1 METAGGPTAPRRI
14 RVRYLIKG
22 LGPGGAEQLLVAAV
36 AAHDRGAFEFDVDYL
51 LPWKDALVEPLRAR
65 DVGCTCFDV
74 RTEYDLRWAAR
85 LRRQLVSDPVDI
97 LHMHSP
103 YPGAIARLVV
113 ATLPRRVRPRV
124 VYTLH
129 NTWRSFRLPTRMLNA
144 VTMPLDAHDF
154 VVSREAQTSIWSPLR
169 SRSEVV
175 VHGIVLDDVR
185 AVRASREQVRAE
197 YGIAPNEVVIGTIA
211 NLRANKDWPNL
222 LGAARRIIDRGLPV
236 QFLCV
241 GQGPLEQEVAARR
254 DELGLADR
262 VRLLGHRDD
271 AVRIMAGCDI
281 FVLASYYEGLP
292 VALMEAFAL
301 GLPVVATAVGGVPE
315 MIRAGVEGVLV
326 RPRDPDALADALAT
340 LACDANLRDEMG
352 KNAARRAERYD
363 IRNAVSRIETVY
375 RELAAR

>member
-1 METAGGPTAPRRI
+1 METAGDATAPRRVRI
-14 RVRYLIKG
+14 RYLIKG

-36 AAHDRGAFEFDVDYL
+36 AAHDRRAFEFDVDYL
-51 LPWKDALVEPLRAR
+51 LPWKDALVAPLRAR
-65 DVGCTCFDV
+65 GIGSTCLDV
-74 RTEYDLRWAAR
+74 RTEYDLRWAGR

-97 LHMHSP
+97 LHVHSP
-103 YPGAIARLVV
+103 YPAAIARLVV

-129 NTWRSFRLPTRMLNA
+129 NTWRSFRLPTRVLNA

-154 VVSREAQTSIWSPLR
+154 VVSREAQASIWSPLR
-169 SRSEVV
+169 SRAEVV

-185 AVRASREQVRAE
+185 AERASREQVRTE

-222 LGAARRIIDRGLPV
+222 LGAARRVIDRALPV

-241 GQGPLEQEVAARR
+241 GQGPLEQEVTARR

-271 AVRIMAGCDI
+271 AVHIMAGCDI

-315 MIRAGVEGVLV
+315 MVTAGVEGILV
-326 RPRDPDALADALAT
+326 PARDSDALADALET
-340 LACDANLRDEMG
+340 LVCDPNVRREMG
-352 KNAARRAERYD
+352 ENAARRAECYD

-375 RELAAR
+375 RDLVSR

>member
-1 METAGGPTAPRRI
+1 MEPVGGPSPSRRI
-14 RVRYLIKG
+14 SVRYLIKG

-65 DVGCTCFDV
+65 DVGSFCLDV
-74 RTEYDLRWAAR
+74 RTEFDLRWAAR
-85 LRRQLVSDPVDI
+85 LRRQLVADPVDI
-97 LHMHSP
+97 LHVHSP
-103 YPGAIARLVV
+103 YPAAVARLVV
-113 ATLPRRVRPRV
+113 ATLPRRARPRV

-129 NTWRSFRLPTRMLNA
+129 NTWRSFRWPTRVFNA

-154 VVSREAQTSIWSPLR
+154 VVSREAQASIWSPLR
-169 SRSEVV
+169 SRAEVV
-175 VHGIVLDDVR
+175 VHGIVLDEVR
-185 AVRASREQVRAE
+185 AARTAREQVRAE
-197 YGIAPNEVVIGTIA
+197 FGIAPNEVVIGTIA

-222 LGAARRIIDRGLPV
+222 LAAARRIVDRGLPV

-241 GQGPLEQEVAARR
+241 GQGPLEQEVTARR

-271 AVRIMAGCDI
+271 AVRVMAGCDI

-315 MIRAGVEGVLV
+315 MVTSGVEGLLV
-326 RPRDPDALADALAT
+326 APRDPNALADALAT
-340 LACDANLRDEMG
+340 LVGDASRREEIGNA
-352 KNAARRAERYD
+352 AARRAACYD
-363 IRNAVSRIETVY
+363 IRNAVRRIETVY
-375 RELAAR
+375 RELAAQ

>member
-1 METAGGPTAPRRI
+1 MESVGGPSKPRRI

-36 AAHDRGAFEFDVDYL
+36 AAHDRDAFDFDVDYL

-65 DVGCTCFDV
+65 QVESTCLGV

-85 LRRQLVSDPVDI
+85 LRRQLVTDPVDI
-97 LHMHSP
+97 LHVHSP
-103 YPGAIARLVV
+103 YPAAIARLVV
-113 ATLPRRVRPRV
+113 ATIPRRARPRV

-129 NTWRSFRLPTRMLNA
+129 NTWRSFRWPTRLLNA

-154 VVSREAQTSIWSPLR
+154 VVSREAQASIWSPLR
-169 SRSEVV
+169 SRAEVV
-175 VHGIVLDDVR
+175 VHGIVLDEVR
-185 AVRASREQVRAE
+185 AARASRAEVRTE
-197 YGIAPNEVVIGTIA
+197 FGISPHDVVVGTVA

-222 LGAARRIIDRGLPV
+222 LAAARRAVDDGVPV

-241 GQGPLEQEVAARR
+241 GQGPLEREVTALR
-254 DELGLADR
+254 DELDLGAH

-271 AVRIMAGCDI
+271 AVRVMAACDI

-301 GLPVVATAVGGVPE
+301 SLPVVATTVGGVPE
-315 MIRAGVEGVLV
+315 MVTSGVEGLLV
-326 RPRDPDALADALAT
+326 PPRDPVALAGALAT
-340 LACDANLRDEMG
+340 LARDANRREEMG
-352 KNAARRAERYD
+352 RAAQRRAQCYD
-363 IRNAVSRIETVY
+363 IRNAVRRIEDVY
-375 RELAAR
+375 RELAAP